1 MDIFSEDHRGTPSSP
16 GRVVTLIER
25 AHWESCKEELHHQQP
40 EKVYGAAY
48 RVPPEHVERVKKYLD
63 IREING
69 YSIQY
74 TTFHPFRSSVT
85 EARSLSSTV
94 AESSDLAADR
104 MSEPI
109 SDCLVY
115 IGLPDNPQFLGLQDP
130 SDIAKVI
137 AASEGPSGRN
147 DEYLFML
154 DSALR
159 QLGVEDD
166 HVSDLVKRVKYL
178 KST

>member
-1 MDIFSEDHRGTPSSP
+1 M
-16 GRVVTLIER
+16 
-25 AHWESCKEELHHQQP
+25 
-40 EKVYGAAY
+40 YGAAY
-48 RVPPEHVERVKKYLD
+48 RVPLEHVERVKKYLD

-74 TTFHPFRSSVT
+74 TTFHPFRSSAT
-85 EARSLSSTV
+85 ESRGLSSTA
-94 AESSDLAADR
+94 AESLDLAVDEL
-104 MSEPI
+104 SQPI

-130 SDIAKVI
+130 DDVAKVI

-147 DEYLFML
+147 DEYLFKL

-159 QLGVEDD
+159 QLGVGDD
-166 HVSDLVKRVKYL
+166 HVSDLVKRVEYL
-178 KST
+178 KSA